1 MDAQQILSQAT
12 SAVSASRVYGEPF
25 ERNGVVVIPAA
36 SVRGLGGGGGGEGGQ
51 PDGGTGSGSGLGLGF
66 RATPVG
72 AYVIRGEAVE
82 WKPAVDTTSIVLRA
96 QAAAILLLAVAPAQA
111 PLDGLPRLQALLRLP
126 QALRRDRQLPSPVV
140 DGGGRVL
147 PARLAST
154 TPSAW
159 RSSRARSAPPCRGA
173 PARCRASVAGP
184 RVGGYSEWR

>member
-66 RATPVG
+66 RASPVG
-72 AYVIRGEAVE
+72 AYVIRGESVE

-96 QAAAILLLAVAPAQA
+96 QAAAILLLA
-111 PLDGLPRLQALLRLP
+111 ALL
-126 QALRRDRQLPSPVV
+126 LRRR
-140 DGGGRVL
+140 
-147 PARLAST
+147 
-154 TPSAW
+154 
-159 RSSRARSAPPCRGA
+159 
-173 PARCRASVAGP
+173 
-184 RVGGYSEWR
+184 